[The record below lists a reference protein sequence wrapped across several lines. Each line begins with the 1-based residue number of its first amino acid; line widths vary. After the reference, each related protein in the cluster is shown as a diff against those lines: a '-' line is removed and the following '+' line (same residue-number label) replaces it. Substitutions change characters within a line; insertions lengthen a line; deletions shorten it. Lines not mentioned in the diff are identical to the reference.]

1 MKYDAKNLK
10 INSLVLIILA
20 IVDTVI
26 MIGQIMA
33 EQLSV
38 EKIME
43 LANTTQQIAEI
54 SIAAFIGASSVVF
67 LVTLF
72 IGIMG
77 LRQAAGKFKG
87 KANIVLA
94 EIMLVINILLAAV
107 GIYGLIKGSNEF
119 SSVCQSVIYFAFYYA
134 YIRCAKNV

>member
-1 MKYDAKNLK
+1 M
-10 INSLVLIILA
+10 LIILA

-54 SIAAFIGASSVVF
+54 SIAAFIGASSVVY
-67 LVTLF
+67 L
-72 IGIMG
+72 
-77 LRQAAGKFKG
+77 
-87 KANIVLA
+87 
-94 EIMLVINILLAAV
+94 
-107 GIYGLIKGSNEF
+107 
-119 SSVCQSVIYFAFYYA
+119 
-134 YIRCAKNV
+134 